1 MTWDS
6 IIQRETPNELSRSDT
21 ISGTAGNANGGD
33 STVRELTYL
42 EAIRD
47 ALQYEMR
54 RDPRVL
60 LMGED
65 VGAFGGAFKVTQGL
79 FEEFGDE
86 RVMDTPMAEL
96 CMIGAATGMA
106 FMGLRPVIEMQFA
119 DFISTGFDSIVQ
131 YAATNHYRW
140 GYPVPWVIRA
150 PGGGG
155 LRGGPFHS
163 QNPEAWFVHAP
174 GLKVVA
180 PATPADA
187 RGLLLSAIRDPNPV
201 IYFEYKSLYRAVRG
215 VVSEGEEGLTPIGK
229 ANIARAGADMSI
241 ITYGAPLHEALKA
254 ANELAQENFSVEVL
268 DLRSLK
274 PLDTDAIF
282 ATTHKTSKVL
292 IVHEAN
298 LTGGVGAEISA
309 LISQHAF
316 EALDAPIVRLAAP
329 DIPPPYAPILEDAAR
344 PTRQKIV
351 NAAKKLLAY

>member
-6 IIQRETPNELSRSDT
+6 IIQREPRAETT
-21 ISGTAGNANGGD
+21 YAV
-33 STVRELTYL
+33 STEKNTRELTYL

-65 VGAFGGAFKVTQGL
+65 VGVFGGAFKVTQGL
-79 FEEFGDE
+79 FEEFGQD
-86 RVMDTPMAEL
+86 RVIDTPMAEL
-96 CMIGAATGMA
+96 CMVGAATGMA
-106 FMGLRPVIEMQFA
+106 FMGLRPVVEMQFA

-140 GYPVPWVIRA
+140 GAAVPWVIRA

-187 RGLLLSAIRDPNPV
+187 RGLLLAAIRDPNPV
-201 IYFEYKSLYRAVRG
+201 IYFEYKSLYRSLRG
-215 VVSEGEEGLTPIGK
+215 PVPEGENGIPPIGR
-229 ANIARAGADMSI
+229 ANVLRGGTDLSI
-241 ITYGAPLHEALKA
+241 ISYGAPVQDALRA
-254 ANELAQENFSVEVL
+254 ADDLAQEDNSIEVL
-268 DLRSLK
+268 DLRTLK
-274 PLDTDAIF
+274 PLDQEAIY
-282 ATTHKTSKVL
+282 ATVKKTSKVL

-298 LTGGVGAEISA
+298 LTGGIGGEVAA
-309 LISQHAF
+309 LISQNAF
-316 EALDAPIVRLAAP
+316 ESLDAPILRLAPP
-329 DIPPPYAPILEDAAR
+329 DIPPPYAPVLEDAAR
-344 PTRQKIV
+344 PTKDKIIA
-351 NAAKKLLAY
+351 AAKKLLAY